1 MVERQLTDRLIT
13 FNRWPIKK
21 NFWSCRE
28 HGMSWAISYMMK
40 YILESLRVHYEMC
53 IWTHTYPVEIMM
65 QGHLGDI
72 WASKCPVE
80 QKIPFGKHLECVS
93 NGYDASAC
101 VRRVIALRPE
111 MLRWNHGGDW
121 ITDLGVERLFSS
133 WKFTSAPCSNII
145 CYRVVMLYFL
155 LGGGGNPFIRSKRGN
170 KLIRFKRWP
179 ACEFRKCI
187 VTILRILRFRANY
200 GCDSVLMDPT
210 TVAIIIIIT
219 ILCFSNSSSSSAAL
233 NHYKG
238 ETGDIPSGAG

>member
-1 MVERQLTDRLIT
+1 MQRTWDEL
-13 FNRWPIKK
+13 
-21 NFWSCRE
+21 
-28 HGMSWAISYMMK
+28 AISYIMK

-111 MLRWNHGGDW
+111 MLQWNHGGDW

-133 WKFTSAPCSNII
+133 WKFAPCRNSI
-145 CYRVVMLYFL
+145 CYRVVMPYFL
-155 LGGGGNPFIRSKRGN
+155 LGGGGNPFIRSKRGI
-170 KLIRFKRWP
+170 KLILRDGQLVSSVNALSPSSAFWGLELIM
-179 ACEFRKCI
+179 A
-187 VTILRILRFRANY
+187 VTLFSWIPPSFASQIHHH
-200 GCDSVLMDPT
+200 
-210 TVAIIIIIT
+210 IIILGSLESLQGRDRRYPQWSGVMMVQTLI
-219 ILCFSNSSSSSAAL
+219 SSRL
-233 NHYKG
+233 
-238 ETGDIPSGAG
+238 